1 MENLS
6 ETITSKRSFL
16 KLSML
21 LPITVALKNIPFLDV
36 SSTFLDDDI
45 VIING
50 WVMLKS
56 DFLEGQN

>member
-1 MENLS
+1 MEILS
-6 ETITSKRSFL
+6 ETITSKRNFL

-21 LPITVALKNIPFLDV
+21 LPITVALKDIPFPHV

-56 DFLEGQN
+56 DFFEGQN